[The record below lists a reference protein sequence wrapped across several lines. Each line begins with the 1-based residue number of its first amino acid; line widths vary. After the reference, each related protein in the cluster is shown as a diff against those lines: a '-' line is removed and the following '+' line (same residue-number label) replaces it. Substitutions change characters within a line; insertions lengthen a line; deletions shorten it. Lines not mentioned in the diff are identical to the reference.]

1 RCPTRCSSSTWAS
14 TASPSPKRASSA
26 SPSSRSSTAIIRR
39 SASITS
45 SPATTTPAR
54 RSACMRAAPPMRF
67 SRAAQRRCRRSPR
80 APPTRRSSSR
90 SKARTND
97 ATTNRGSEPMT
108 AITASMVKELREKT
122 DAPMMECK
130 KALAEAG
137 GDLARAEEILRVK
150 LGNKASKAAARVAAE
165 GIVAVWIA
173 DDAKLGALVEV
184 NSETDFVAR
193 NDDFVAF
200 ARTLAERV
208 ATQAPADVDALAQLP
223 IDGGT
228 VEQVRT
234 ALVGRIGE
242 NITVRRFARI
252 EAKGRLTSYV
262 HGGSKIGVLVDVV
275 GGDEAL
281 GRDLAMH
288 IAASKPK
295 SLSRDGVPAED
306 VERER
311 SIAQQK
317 AAEEQAKAQA

>member
-1 RCPTRCSSSTWAS
+1 
-14 TASPSPKRASSA
+14 
-26 SPSSRSSTAIIRR
+26 
-39 SASITS
+39 
-45 SPATTTPAR
+45 
-54 RSACMRAAPPMRF
+54 
-67 SRAAQRRCRRSPR
+67 
-80 APPTRRSSSR
+80 
-90 SKARTND
+90 
-97 ATTNRGSEPMT
+97 MT

-130 KALAEAG
+130 KALTEAG

-150 LGNKASKAAARVAAE
+150 LGNKASKAASRVAAE
-165 GIVAVWIA
+165 GIVAAWIA

-184 NSETDFVAR
+184 NSETDFVAK

-200 ARTLAERV
+200 GRTLAERV
-208 ATQAPADVDALAQLP
+208 GTQAPADVDALAQTQ
-223 IDGGT
+223 IEGGT
-228 VEQVRT
+228 VDQVRT

-252 EAKGRLTSYV
+252 EAQGRLTSYV

-317 AAEEQAKAQA
+317 AAEEQAKAQAEGKPGKSPEILAKMVEGAVQKYLKEVTLLGQPFVKDDKQTIEQLLKARGAQVAQFVLFVVGEGIERKQADFAAEVAAQAAAASGR